1 MKGAVIYCYQC
12 RESQGGL
19 LSKEN
24 NKKERRE
31 EAKTIDQLSSGAS
44 PISNIFILFWPL
56 PFIIIILPVIRPRSY
71 HRSGTKINAASIQE
85 TNAAT
90 ARGSSALSISF
101 LQGISISL

>member
-1 MKGAVIYCYQC
+1 MALCALLLKLHTTQAMSFVSARKDERSCYLLLSS

-31 EAKTIDQLSSGAS
+31 EATLRLLDQLSSGAS

-56 PFIIIILPVIRPRSY
+56 PFIIIILPVI
-71 HRSGTKINAASIQE
+71 KA
-85 TNAAT
+85 
-90 ARGSSALSISF
+90 
-101 LQGISISL
+101 